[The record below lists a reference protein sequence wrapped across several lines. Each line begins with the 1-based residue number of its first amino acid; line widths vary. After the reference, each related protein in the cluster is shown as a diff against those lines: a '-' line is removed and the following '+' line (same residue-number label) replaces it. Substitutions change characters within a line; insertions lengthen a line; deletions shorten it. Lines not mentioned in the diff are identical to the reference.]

1 MKKLMRFLSEDFAP
15 KANAFFSKPWLSG
28 LSSGMQKIIPFVLIG
43 SLIYLYNVLAAYVPI
58 LPDLGPILQYSFG
71 LISIIVAF
79 MVASQCME
87 KLNHPLYVVN
97 AGITAICV
105 ALMALTPQ
113 GEQAESL
120 PALFGNVGPTG
131 VAVGMV
137 VGIVVAAIFHN
148 WGKLRFLQDSSI
160 PDFVTGWINTL
171 IPAFFS
177 LGITMVLVFK
187 LNINILS
194 SIQALFAPLFQFG
207 QSLPGAIIMFLIPA
221 MFYSMGVSSWM
232 FTSIWMPILM
242 VGTQANIDA
251 AVQGLAPSAVFSTET
266 VFTLGF
272 MGMGG
277 MCCTLALNLLM
288 AFSKS
293 KQTRRLGR
301 VFLIP
306 SIFNINEPIMFGAPV
321 VFNPVLMLP
330 AWITSIVGPI
340 YVWII
345 MRAGLLKFPTKMIN
359 IGQIPAPISSVLA
372 TEDFRAILWWIV
384 LLAIYLLIWYPFF
397 KVYEKQKLEEEKN

>member
-1 MKKLMRFLSEDFAP
+1 MKKLMRFLSENFAP

-43 SLIYLYNVLAAYVPI
+43 SLMYLYNVPASYIPA
-58 LPDLGPILQYSFG
+58 LPDLGPILNYSFG

-79 MVASQCME
+79 MIASQCME

-105 ALMALTPQ
+105 TMMALTPV
-113 GEQAESL
+113 GEQSDSL
-120 PALFGNVGPTG
+120 SAMLRNMGPTG
-131 VAVGMV
+131 VAVGMI
-137 VGIVVAAIFHN
+137 VGLVVAIIFHN

-171 IPAFFS
+171 VPAFLS
-177 LGITMVLVFK
+177 LALAMILIFK
-187 LNINILS
+187 LHIDVLS
-194 SIQALFAPLFQFG
+194 TIQALFVPLFQFG
-207 QSLPGAIIMFLIPA
+207 QTLPGAIIMFVIPVI
-221 MFYSMGVSSWM
+221 FYTMGVSSWM

-242 VGTQANIDA
+242 TGTQMNIDA
-251 AVQGLAPSAVFSTET
+251 VAKGLAPTAVFSTET

-288 AFSKS
+288 VFSKS
-293 KQTRRLGR
+293 KQMRTLGR
-301 VFLIP
+301 VFLVP
-306 SIFNINEPIMFGAPV
+306 SIFNINEPVMFGAPV
-321 VFNPVLMLP
+321 VFNPILMLP
-330 AWITSIVGPI
+330 AWLTTVVGPI
-340 YVWII
+340 YVWVI
-345 MRAGLLKFPTKMIN
+345 MKTGLLNIPAKMIN
-359 IGQIPAPISSVLA
+359 IGQLPAPIGSVLV
-372 TEDFRAILWWIV
+372 TEDLRALLWWIV
-384 LLAIYLLIWYPFF
+384 LLGIYLLIWYPFF